1 MGREGRGAGGEDLQ
15 EREGAGR
22 AEGQSLHGGDA
33 VDAREPRREVPDVPS
48 GQAEGL
54 CRRHEEGEASGARDD
69 PYERGD
75 QPPDFWR
82 RGEGDL
88 LDVPPGRGGAGKAPL
103 GEGGAGR
110 VRADPLAE
118 RSEGAGG
125 KGVQGRAGAQGDER
139 AAVRADHG
147 LVRAGAG
154 RGVRALP
161 REEGRLRGGR
171 AEEGALARDAGDD
184 QLHRGRVL
192 WREEPGDLRDLPPR
206 EGGSDAD
213 AGRQVLTAARRRANW
228 SAPFRGA

>member
-15 EREGAGR
+15 EREGARR
-22 AEGQSLHGGDA
+22 AEGQPLHGGDA
-33 VDAREPRREVPDVPS
+33 VDAREPRREVPDVSS
-48 GQAEGL
+48 GQAERL

-69 PYERGD
+69 PDERGD
-75 QPPDFWR
+75 QPPDFWQ

-103 GEGGAGR
+103 GEGGPGR
-110 VRADPLAE
+110 IRADPVAE

-125 KGVQGRAGAQGDER
+125 EGVQGRAGTEGDER
-139 AAVRADHG
+139 ATVRADHG

-161 REEGRLRGGR
+161 REEGRLCGGR

-192 WREEPGDLRDLPPR
+192 RGEESGYVRHLSPR
-206 EGGSDAD
+206 EGGSGAD
-213 AGRQVLTAARRRANW
+213 AGRQVLTVARRRANW
-228 SAPFRGA
+228 TAPFRGA